1 MKQGFLDMIRES
13 SVEKVSDS
21 VFFLIKPI
29 WGSCVDF
36 CNRRLKKNTLTKTDI
51 KLNQIHPAY
60 RFFAYYATKKIENR
74 KKIIFIPNVI
84 LLLNL
89 DMKLKFLY

>member
-36 CNRRLKKNTLTKTDI
+36 CNRRLKKKHLDQNG
-51 KLNQIHPAY
+51 Y
-60 RFFAYYATKKIENR
+60 KIESNSPCIYIFRILRHEENR
-74 KKIIFIPNVI
+74 K
-84 LLLNL
+84 
-89 DMKLKFLY
+89 